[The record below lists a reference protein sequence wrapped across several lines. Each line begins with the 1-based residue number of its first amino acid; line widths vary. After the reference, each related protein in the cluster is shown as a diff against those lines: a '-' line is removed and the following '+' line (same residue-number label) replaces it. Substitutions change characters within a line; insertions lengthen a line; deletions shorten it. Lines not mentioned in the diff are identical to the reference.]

1 MRPNGWR
8 VSGAR
13 LWGRGSCRTEGS
25 ASLISPR
32 TGSGARARAWVFG
45 AGLAGARAVGWG
57 RKGFREMTVVVWSRL
72 LIQAHCQLSTVHRS
86 TVPPLHR
93 PPWLARY
100 EFPSGAATATD
111 DVSIDVLY
119 PLMYPFMWAHGGLG
133 MDLEWAR

>member
-13 LWGRGSCRTEGS
+13 LWGRGSCRIEGS

-32 TGSGARARAWVFG
+32 TSSGARANVVFG

-72 LIQAHCQLSTVHRS
+72 LIQAHCQLSTAPCPPFHRS
-86 TVPPLHR
+86 PARRGLLGMSFPLVQR
-93 PPWLARY
+93 LMMY
-100 EFPSGAATATD
+100 QSM
-111 DVSIDVLY
+111 Y

-133 MDLEWAR
+133 MNLEWAQ